1 MSKKEIEQF
10 DYEIDLFE
18 LIQSLWKEK
27 VLIVAIT
34 AVITLIGGGVTFSLT
49 PIYEASVKMLPPSQS
64 DVAELAKFD
73 VLQSSQSQSQ
83 SQPQPQ
89 SQSYADFLQIL
100 KSKQLRKTFLSQE
113 GVKTSLFSPK
123 TSSQKAL
130 SILEEM
136 AVVGI
141 PKKDPKTEV
150 SLKFQFKDAVIAADY
165 ANQLVQLA
173 VDQYRVNT
181 AKTFSSKKDQEVKK
195 LKDQKASLISTH
207 EGRLNKEITKLKEAH
222 KIADKL
228 NIIEPR
234 ESKDQTVKTEARS
247 SVITEEMRY
256 LYSQGTRALS
266 AEIETVSERKKN
278 LAMVDGLLEIEQR
291 FALLNS
297 VSFDVSKVM
306 PVTIDLAAEAPEQ
319 RIKPKRSLIVALS
332 GVGGGMLAIMFVLIR
347 NAVRNRKA

>member
-1 MSKKEIEQF
+1 MAKKEIKQF
-10 DYEIDLFE
+10 DDEIDLFE

-34 AVITLIGGGVTFSLT
+34 AVITLIGGGVAFSLT

-73 VLQSSQSQSQ
+73 VLQSS
-83 SQPQPQ
+83 Q

-123 TSSQKAL
+123 TSSQKAF
-130 SILEEM
+130 STLEKM
-136 AVVGI
+136 AVVEI

-150 SLKFQFKDAVIAADY
+150 LFKFQFKDAALAADY
-165 ANQLVQLA
+165 ANQLIQLA
-173 VDQYRVNT
+173 VDQYRVNI
-181 AKTFSSKKDQEVKK
+181 AQTFSSKKDQEVKK

-207 EGRLNKEITKLKEAH
+207 EGRLNMEIMKLKEAYQ
-222 KIADKL
+222 IADKL

-234 ESKDQTVKTEARS
+234 ESKVQTVKTDACS

-291 FALLNS
+291 FALLNH
-297 VSFDVSKVM
+297 VSLDVSKIM

-332 GVGGGMLAIMFVLIR
+332 GVVGGMLAIIFVLIR